1 MYCQNWHG
9 VADRMESVVLAS
21 LTSFLETLPEPHIL
35 CDRSYKIVGANAAY
49 RARWP
54 PGARVIGKT

>member
-1 MYCQNWHG
+1 
-9 VADRMESVVLAS
+9 MESVVLAS